1 MTNKYQTVGYIRVSS
16 TDQNTE
22 RQLDGITLDKVFTD
36 KMTGS
41 SRERPQLKAMIDY
54 VRHSDTVIVHSLD
67 RMARNLEDLLH
78 IINQLHE
85 KGVIFK
91 SIKEN
96 LTLDGSQPS
105 LMDKFL
111 LHILGAVAEFNR
123 SLIRE
128 AQREG
133 IAKAKARG
141 AYKGRKPALSKT
153 QIKELEEIIE
163 AKNSSIDEYK
173 ALTLPKIA
181 EQFGMS
187 LPTLNRYIAKIKSA
201 KG

>member
-54 VRHSDTVIVHSLD
+54 VRHGDTVIVHSLD
-67 RMARNLEDLLH
+67 RMARNLEDLLN
-78 IINQLHE
+78 IINQLNE

-91 SIKEN
+91 SLKEN
-96 LTLDGSQPS
+96 LVLDGSNPS
-105 LMDKFL
+105 PTDKSL
-111 LHILGAVAEFNR
+111 LHILGAVVEFNR

-133 IAKAKARG
+133 ITKAKARG
-141 AYKGRKPALSKT
+141 AYRGRKPTLDKT
-153 QIKELEEIIE
+153 QLKELEAILK
-163 AKNSSIDEYK
+163 AKNNSVDEYK
-173 ALTLPKIA
+173 TLTLPKIA
-181 EQFGMS
+181 EQFGIS

-201 KG
+201 KD